1 MLTVLPSYPVPGLDP
16 GSGEPLGSCALL
28 QKVPMPEKIFSS
40 RVYYLYLRLI
50 FTLYASG
57 CEVGGALH
65 SCPHPSLSV
74 DEVEGKEWVSLLPLQ
89 LLHQLEEGECHN
101 GCGHFS
107 HEKTQKGRSMT

>member
-1 MLTVLPSYPVPGLDP
+1 MFTVLPSYPVSGLDP

-28 QKVPMPEKIFSS
+28 QKVPMPEKIFLFPCLLPLPETHF
-40 RVYYLYLRLI
+40 Y
-50 FTLYASG
+50 TLCQWLG
-57 CEVGGALH
+57 GGGALH

-74 DEVEGKEWVSLLPLQ
+74 DKVEGKEWVSLLPLQ

-101 GCGHFS
+101 GCGHLS

>member
-1 MLTVLPSYPVPGLDP
+1 MLTVLLSYPVPGLDP

-57 CEVGGALH
+57 WEVQGG
-65 SCPHPSLSV
+65 SP
-74 DEVEGKEWVSLLPLQ
+74 LLPAPQSL
-89 LLHQLEEGECHN
+89 
-101 GCGHFS
+101 CG
-107 HEKTQKGRSMT
+107 QGGG